1 MQLYTKYIKSNT
13 VAGSE
18 DGSIPRPHSP
28 LMTASLTLALF
39 ELFLDHTISPP
50 LHYFP
55 HAHFLLPAKAAYYPR
70 LYV

>member
-1 MQLYTKYIKSNT
+1 MSLYTKYIKSNT

-18 DGSIPRPHSP
+18 D
-28 LMTASLTLALF
+28 ASLTLALF